1 MNSTSAAH
9 FQVREVKVMLETN
22 GAKEKGN
29 VRNSNLTNGGIPIG
43 KLIITKGKRG
53 AMSIR
58 AIVEIEL
65 TMFYLQE
72 IQMSPSDLDWED
84 FGNYGADSE
93 AGEYLQNNEETQV
106 YEELRN
112 QSGVEVFRVFANDRI
127 LLDRRRKI
135 PRTFKQL
142 KSKISGGRKS
152 RDGFK
157 KTKANIEQ
165 EGGRKQSFGEKQVP
179 LAKVEEINLTCDF
192 EHRRSWWG
200 ASGNK
205 AACFEFGNTDHFK
218 DQCPIWVK
226 KKRKW
231 VGERPTT
238 KAKGKPK
245 GQKGKGKRAIGP
257 LCLSGRRIIGPWK

>member
-1 MNSTSAAH
+1 
-9 FQVREVKVMLETN
+9 
-22 GAKEKGN
+22 
-29 VRNSNLTNGGIPIG
+29 
-43 KLIITKGKRG
+43 
-53 AMSIR
+53 MSIR

-142 KSKISGGRKS
+142 KNKLAWTYKERECF
-152 RDGFK
+152 R
-157 KTKANIEQ
+157 KTKPN
-165 EGGRKQSFGEKQVP
+165 
-179 LAKVEEINLTCDF
+179 VE
-192 EHRRSWWG
+192 RQG
-200 ASGNK
+200 
-205 AACFEFGNTDHFK
+205 
-218 DQCPIWVK
+218 
-226 KKRKW
+226 
-231 VGERPTT
+231 VGDLLRE
-238 KAKGKPK
+238 
-245 GQKGKGKRAIGP
+245 KRAIGE
-257 LCLSGRRIIGPWK
+257 SGRD